1 MPILQTA
8 RVELIQRGFSLIEL
22 LVAVFVIVLLTGI
35 VSLNVGRGGAD
46 IALESEVRH
55 VAGLLGFAS
64 AEAGLSA
71 TDHGFFLGRSV
82 EPDASSYRG
91 IWLSRFDQGWAAPRT
106 GVEVFSPVRL
116 AVGYELRLELDGQP
130 DVDIMPYDPELNPTP
145 QIVVWA
151 GGEITPGSLEWWDA
165 RTGDLLY
172 RLEWDLLGR
181 MTLMPNGRAADE

>member
-1 MPILQTA
+1 M
-8 RVELIQRGFSLIEL
+8 
-22 LVAVFVIVLLTGI
+22 
-35 VSLNVGRGGAD
+35 
-46 IALESEVRH
+46 
-55 VAGLLGFAS
+55 
-64 AEAGLSA
+64 
-71 TDHGFFLGRSV
+71 
-82 EPDASSYRG
+82 
-91 IWLSRFDQGWAAPRT
+91 
-106 GVEVFSPVRL
+106 
-116 AVGYELRLELDGQP
+116 GYELRLELDGQP